1 MKLIV
6 DRIEDDIAV
15 CYLDEDDRIRFD
27 IPLRYL
33 PPGVTAGDHLRVH
46 IELDRESR
54 EQERRRAEEL
64 LRDLTR
70 EHPHEKRFKL

>member
-6 DRIEDDIAV
+6 DRIEEDIAV
-15 CYLDEDDRIRFD
+15 CYLYEDDRIRFD

-33 PPGVTAGDHLRVH
+33 PSGVTAGDHLRVH
-46 IELDRESR
+46 LELDRESR

-70 EHPHEKRFKL
+70 EQPHEKRFKL